1 MSAIIIL
8 CSQICHNHVKTTHY
22 TELNFAQIVPYHN
35 MDTWKSYITWTSMRC
50 VCKKIPLF
58 VCRQINLNEDDEEND
73 EMSLLPF
80 NFQFYSIEAFF
91 LELK

>member
-35 MDTWKSYITWTSMRC
+35 MDTWKSCITWTSTQRDVSTKNFPC
-50 VCKKIPLF
+50 LF
-58 VCRQINLNEDDEEND
+58 ADKLI
-73 EMSLLPF
+73 
-80 NFQFYSIEAFF
+80 
-91 LELK
+91 